1 MACFNYAKS
10 KIIKNSQ
17 KNIIKRKGILRGRR
31 VWLGIKKGIKQISQ
45 LHTVGQGDRLTVKG
59 LPCKLKVLS
68 SDPPNSK
75 MKRQM

>member
-1 MACFNYAKS
+1 VAWNKE
-10 KIIKNSQ
+10 
-17 KNIIKRKGILRGRR
+17 
-31 VWLGIKKGIKQISQ
+31 IKKGIKQISQ